1 MTISLFR
8 HYRVAIFAQLLSVL
22 GTSCSAGVSN
32 TANSISEQHPAG
44 LNKFDLVHLGLS
56 LELPANYKLVTKE
69 NLDSTK
75 HVIRSLSKLHNPCNG
90 SLVNVQEM
98 IKNENM
104 QMLVD
109 VENARNSI
117 VAARHPRL
125 SFTQEQAS
133 SAMASICGKMFY
145 GFNMTRVSESSGT
158 LPIGTYYKVKF
169 FIEGPEW
176 DYVST
181 TYLVTSKLR
190 SYTVTFN
197 GDGIKDQLG
206 VLSSVKES
214 SVVIEAAIDW
224 SEYLAKIN
232 PSFQRTLLDSSMFYL
247 YQTGSDTTDSEAGS
261 VITIPQC
268 CVFTLPEGTE
278 LQSSNYRKYS
288 QAVISMVGRN
298 DNGSFW
304 LQQKGINQGNREAFK
319 TYFRFTVSREA
330 LPPEDSDIVLANL
343 SKADIDYIQLSYE
356 STTRAAL
363 LGSQKIES
371 IHNPEEFR
379 FGPYFG
385 VRLGHTRSTDG
396 KGTVSKRMIVIAYG
410 NRYIIEAGYR
420 LEHREQW
427 EAVLKQLLNSLVL
440 L

>member
-1 MTISLFR
+1 
-8 HYRVAIFAQLLSVL
+8 
-22 GTSCSAGVSN
+22 
-32 TANSISEQHPAG
+32 
-44 LNKFDLVHLGLS
+44 
-56 LELPANYKLVTKE
+56 
-69 NLDSTK
+69 
-75 HVIRSLSKLHNPCNG
+75 
-90 SLVNVQEM
+90 
-98 IKNENM
+98 
-104 QMLVD
+104 
-109 VENARNSI
+109 
-117 VAARHPRL
+117 
-125 SFTQEQAS
+125 
-133 SAMASICGKMFY
+133 
-145 GFNMTRVSESSGT
+145 
-158 LPIGTYYKVKF
+158 
-169 FIEGPEW
+169 
-176 DYVST
+176 
-181 TYLVTSKLR
+181 
-190 SYTVTFN
+190 
-197 GDGIKDQLG
+197 
-206 VLSSVKES
+206 
-214 SVVIEAAIDW
+214 
-224 SEYLAKIN
+224 
-232 PSFQRTLLDSSMFYL
+232 MFYL

-288 QAVISMVGRN
+288 QAVISMVSRN

-356 STTRAAL
+356 SRTRAAL